1 MAKLSKNIPN
11 SNANYNL
18 LQEFGDSSGAAYR
31 SAANLVLWMQMTPI
45 SPTDSSGNTNTTTA
59 YTGSPSTQDF
69 ILGPRYVFQSA
80 TFTVAGS
87 SNASATNTDGDLCFS
102 SLADGG
108 TPTASSD
115 RPFSISMWVKMDE
128 AFSQSTTKSLCSKH
142 LGGTSPD
149 ASTYPYVEYSISIQ
163 GSNLISIRLWK
174 NTGVYGSLSIAYY
187 TVQLPGDMTLW
198 SHLAFTYDG
207 SGGADAQNG
216 MKIYLNGQEV
226 PKQSSGDIGS
236 YTGMGAGYNFPLY
249 VGSYINASNEPDA
262 EVAEFAAWNSVL
274 LAAEISAIYTVSS
287 QNPGLQS
294 GIISNPPR
302 IRLNS
307 QDCATGSYP
316 TVSRIGDTSR
326 TGRYSTQFDDR
337 NTIVFASGP
346 NIDGSFP
353 TGLQSPLGSVGNT
366 YISQSVATP
375 NMNATIV
382 AGSTIR
388 KGVADANIHLTPGED
403 FTPFLEDS
411 LHASSPSA
419 LKAAFYLTGSAV
431 SDVGLGFSQ
440 PLDAKTR
447 IIIDLEP
454 IATTKFGYMWD
465 TDYGALNYP
474 LRMTERNTTMAYF
487 NFDRKVWETVG
498 MGSISCGSTTI
509 ATPDAPPG
517 FSSNAKLQMSQSM
530 VGFNCSTNM
539 QLTASSLQNY
549 GVPVDT
555 FAFPYGGRYHATS
568 SQALSMASYIDRP
581 FLVEKFVY
589 EYSSSVGINGNFNGI
604 QNRDQY
610 RLSLDPGS
618 PTSGEMNDSYGM
630 IDTFFIINQRSPTK
644 VSAISNANL
653 DHTAF
658 GWYDQVKSV
667 TDLPDY
673 VFLTSGSGPTGVG
686 TATSGYSGK
695 TYVDTSRDLVTWGN
709 HLTYYLDPTQLGNMG
724 WTEQQLLAM
733 GLGREVNASATTA
746 PGSSAT
752 ISHMAIPWNHGK
764 FVMSGTVRP
773 PRKTENIGAIRIN
786 TRRADGSSYGNK
798 MLFLKNSSGGR
809 TGLPIRQSGRDLV
822 GGVPGLGPPS
832 GSYSFYDPTDTSG
845 DYISKGY
852 LQEIQTKASPY
863 IILPSDDLVFGWNVR
878 TTDNQIAYPS
888 SDDSDWMTLAPGA
901 GRLILYGSEIA
912 ENTEHHPGLNQHLT
926 SDAVHEYVGFH
937 GPPLDQFDTEP
948 RQQFSGTMASQNV
961 GQQGVVSVASYTIT
975 TTMSDRQV
983 LGDGASMQWIFGQP
997 NRDAC
1002 LGDTLDSNK
1011 YPKLRPNSQ
1020 FRNVIAY
1027 DDQVFYDCYVPSVVN
1042 MQIRLGRTPYVGN
1055 DYEGNETGADQYQLL
1070 LNLDSTIYGT
1080 ESDNDWWSRFPFE
1093 TQFSGLQ
1100 RQLYD
1105 PLPPWNVPGYGV
1117 RYFQNLG
1124 WYSEE
1129 RNDMSRVDTVLPQNL
1144 AVNGTQMPDD
1154 TGAQRA
1160 KFIPSVQAKRS
1171 LLSIL
1176 FGTGNGWMG
1185 KVPSFK
1191 AGSNDGPFSERV
1203 DSNGA
1208 IRGFKYGIYNT
1219 LEESPLTYFRRDSFG
1234 QLRDMM
1240 EQRPDSRF
1248 LATRF
1253 GRRYTSGGPVRCR
1266 FVSSEG
1272 RLIDPSRTASSN
1284 LDMFASSSLPYFD
1297 DTARNRGPLDEPTL
1311 ALSPVSI

>member
-1 MAKLSKNIPN
+1 M
-11 SNANYNL
+11 
-18 LQEFGDSSGAAYR
+18 
-31 SAANLVLWMQMTPI
+31 
-45 SPTDSSGNTNTTTA
+45 
-59 YTGSPSTQDF
+59 
-69 ILGPRYVFQSA
+69 
-80 TFTVAGS
+80 
-87 SNASATNTDGDLCFS
+87 
-102 SLADGG
+102 
-108 TPTASSD
+108 
-115 RPFSISMWVKMDE
+115 
-128 AFSQSTTKSLCSKH
+128 
-142 LGGTSPD
+142 PD
-149 ASTYPYVEYSISIQ
+149 V
-163 GSNLISIRLWK
+163 
-174 NTGVYGSLSIAYY
+174 
-187 TVQLPGDMTLW
+187 
-198 SHLAFTYDG
+198 
-207 SGGADAQNG
+207 
-216 MKIYLNGQEV
+216 
-226 PKQSSGDIGS
+226 
-236 YTGMGAGYNFPLY
+236 
-249 VGSYINASNEPDA
+249 
-262 EVAEFAAWNSVL
+262 
-274 LAAEISAIYTVSS
+274 
-287 QNPGLQS
+287 
-294 GIISNPPR
+294 
-302 IRLNS
+302 
-307 QDCATGSYP
+307 SYP
-316 TVSRIGDTSR
+316 SDLTAFNQKYIDQQVS
-326 TGRYSTQFDDR
+326 
-337 NTIVFASGP
+337 
-346 NIDGSFP
+346 
-353 TGLQSPLGSVGNT
+353 
-366 YISQSVATP
+366 TP
-375 NMNATIV
+375 NTNATIMTPGTV
-382 AGSTIR
+382 R
-388 KGVADANIHLTPGED
+388 KGVADANISLTPGED

-498 MGSISCGSTTI
+498 MGSISCGSTTT

-517 FSSNAKLQMSQSM
+517 FSSNANLQMSQSM

-604 QNRDQY
+604 QNRNQY

-686 TATSGYSGK
+686 TTTSGYSGK

-961 GQQGVVSVASYTIT
+961 GSQGVVSVASFTIT

-997 NRDAC
+997 AKDAC
-1002 LGDTLDSNK
+1002 LGDNIDSSK
-1011 YPKLRPNSQ
+1011 FTVFRPSSQ
-1020 FRNVIAY
+1020 FRNMVLR
-1027 DDQVFYDCYVPSVVN
+1027 DDQVFYDCYVPSIVT
-1042 MQIRLGRTPYVGN
+1042 MQIRLGKIPYLGN
-1055 DYEGNETGADQYQLL
+1055 FIGNETGDGQYQLL
-1070 LNLDSTIYGT
+1070 LNVITDYGV
-1080 ESDNDWWSRFPFE
+1080 SADNDWWSRFPFE
-1093 TQFSGLQ
+1093 AVFSGLP

-1105 PLPPWNVPGYGV
+1105 PLPPWVISGYGL
-1117 RYFQNLG
+1117 RHFQCLG
-1124 WYSEE
+1124 WYREGVE
-1129 RNDMSRVDTVLPQNL
+1129 SRGIIDVVLPQNL
-1144 AVNGTQMPDD
+1144 SVNGTQQPDN
-1154 TGAQRA
+1154 TGNDRA

-1171 LLSIL
+1171 LLGVI

-1185 KVPSFK
+1185 KVESRQPGDAS
-1191 AGSNDGPFSERV
+1191 GPFV
-1203 DSNGA
+1203 GTADANGA

-1219 LEESPLTYFRRDSFG
+1219 LEESPLAYFRRDSFG

-1297 DTARNRGPLDEPTL
+1297 DTVRNRGPLDEPTL